1 MNKKQNQQSSI
12 NRIQTLYHA
21 NIARTEEYMLDLV
34 VWLHHLVVQVKSRG
48 YGVKTTKQ
56 VSTLSNS
63 PSKTKYVTSSP
74 LISEDERELLE
85 KLSLK
90 SITLGR
96 SRSFDLDRE
105 THMRNSRGLFPSRSC
120 GSSPV
125 RERGAISDWE
135 VEKAGVLDVMDGLVT
150 LGLYGG
156 GFS

>member
-12 NRIQTLYHA
+12 NRVQTLYHA
-21 NIARTEEYMLDLV
+21 NKARTEEYMLDLV

-48 YGVKTTKQ
+48 YGAKTIKQ
-56 VSTLSNS
+56 VSTLNHS
-63 PSKTKYVTSSP
+63 PSKTKEVTSSP
-74 LISEDERELLE
+74 LISEDERNLLE

-96 SRSFDLDRE
+96 SKSFDLGRG
-105 THMRNSRGLFPSRSC
+105 THVRNSRGLFLSRSC

-125 RERGAISDWE
+125 RELGATSDWE
-135 VEKAGVLDVMDGLVT
+135 VEKARVLDVMDGLDT
-150 LGLYGG
+150 LHLYGT